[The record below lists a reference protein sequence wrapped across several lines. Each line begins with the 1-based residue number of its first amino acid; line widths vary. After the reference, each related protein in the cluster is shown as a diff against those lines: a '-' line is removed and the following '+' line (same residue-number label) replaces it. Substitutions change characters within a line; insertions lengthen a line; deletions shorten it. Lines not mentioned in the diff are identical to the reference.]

1 METVRFRHAHFSA
14 RFPVDCLYTPSHFW
28 MRPADGG
35 PVDDAGTPDALG
47 NTSRL
52 WHVGFTKFAT
62 RMLGELVEMVL
73 EVKPGQTVAGGE
85 RLGTVEGFKAVSEL
99 FCVVDGTLQSA
110 NPALTAE
117 ACLTHSD
124 PYGAGWLYAVQGTP
138 TPGHLDVHG
147 YIALLT
153 ATINQLQASRYSD
166 GDGHAGEMPASS
178 AESEHGDDG

>member
-14 RFPVDCLYTPSHFW
+14 RFPVDCLYAPSHFW
-28 MRPADGG
+28 MRPADGE
-35 PVDDAGTPDALG
+35 AGTPDAL
-47 NTSRL
+47 NATPRL

-73 EVKPGQTVAGGE
+73 DVKQGQPVGGGD
-85 RLGTVEGFKAVSEL
+85 RLGTVEGFKAVSDL
-99 FCVVDGTLQSA
+99 FCVVDGTLSAA

-138 TPGHLDVHG
+138 SPGHLDVHG

-153 ATINQLQASRYSD
+153 EQIDRLQASRYSD
-166 GDGHAGEMPASS
+166 GDGRATAVSNPPAGTAP
-178 AESEHGDDG
+178 GDDS